1 MIDSDN
7 KSSSSS
13 AHKIA
18 CTSGPRRGKVLV
30 VPASAAVKKEQ
41 HVVTDEPP
49 PPPPPST
56 NSCHVDSE
64 TSSAPTVEDYANL
77 FFGSDDD
84 TSLTGNSIQSLA
96 MTHHHQWEPEPHL
109 PPTRPTTS
117 SSIVPLLPPTTHC
130 HRRKRRR
137 VSFTTTTPTIHTLH
151 TVPTSST
158 MTPLEKSTS
167 WLQHSDI
174 ETLKSSAQSTIQ
186 TVRNRVSSNARE
198 YKHRHKFRALM
209 VTIEQETDSSI
220 RGLEHKVYRR
230 KETRRM
236 LIQDVIECQ
245 HHIKGLA
252 RFGHVMSSD
261 EKRRLLANAS
271 LQKSLGCVK
280 KALLDANDDYKEVYG
295 QKKLFNGF
303 MERPPVFKIRRV
315 SSGAV
320 TDDGAAKK
328 SP

>member
-1 MIDSDN
+1 
-7 KSSSSS
+7 
-13 AHKIA
+13 
-18 CTSGPRRGKVLV
+18 
-30 VPASAAVKKEQ
+30 
-41 HVVTDEPP
+41 
-49 PPPPPST
+49 
-56 NSCHVDSE
+56 
-64 TSSAPTVEDYANL
+64 
-77 FFGSDDD
+77 
-84 TSLTGNSIQSLA
+84 
-96 MTHHHQWEPEPHL
+96 
-109 PPTRPTTS
+109 
-117 SSIVPLLPPTTHC
+117 
-130 HRRKRRR
+130 
-137 VSFTTTTPTIHTLH
+137 
-151 TVPTSST
+151 
-158 MTPLEKSTS
+158 
-167 WLQHSDI
+167 
-174 ETLKSSAQSTIQ
+174 
-186 TVRNRVSSNARE
+186 
-198 YKHRHKFRALM
+198 M

-280 KALLDANDDYKEVYG
+280 KALLDANDDYKEVYDCG
-295 QKKLFNGF
+295 GQQKKLF

-328 SP
+328 SSL